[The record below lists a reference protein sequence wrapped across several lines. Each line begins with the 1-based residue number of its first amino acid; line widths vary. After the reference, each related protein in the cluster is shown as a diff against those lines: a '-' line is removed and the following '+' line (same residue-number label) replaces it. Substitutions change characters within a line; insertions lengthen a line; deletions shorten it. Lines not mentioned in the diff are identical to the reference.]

1 MISDEYGLYF
11 KKKLE
16 YRLQRELA
24 AAAIFSPTIRSR
36 LTIMERKA
44 KVERKTKE
52 TDIKI
57 SLTVDGQGKAD
68 IATGIPFFDHML
80 TLLAVHGFF
89 DLSVHAKGDL
99 DVDFHHTVEDV
110 GLVLGDAIRD
120 ALGDRKGIERYGHAV
135 TPMDDALA
143 AVTLDLSNRPYLV
156 YHVPEHAV
164 SGIALNPS
172 LTKEFFRALVNRAG
186 MNLHINVAYG
196 DNDHHVVESIFK
208 AFGRALDQAASQD
221 RRITGVRSSKGAL

>member
-1 MISDEYGLYF
+1 M
-11 KKKLE
+11 K
-16 YRLQRELA
+16 
-24 AAAIFSPTIRSR
+24 
-36 LTIMERKA
+36 RKA
-44 KVERKTKE
+44 EVERKTKE

-57 SLTVDGQGKAD
+57 SLVIDGQGQTN
-68 IATGIPFFDHML
+68 IASGIPFFDHML

-89 DLSVHAKGDL
+89 DLSVRAAGDL

-110 GLVLGDAIRD
+110 GLVLGDTIRE
-120 ALGDRKGIERYGHAV
+120 ALGERQGIKRYGHAV

-143 AVTLDLSNRPYLV
+143 AVTIDLSNRPYLV
-156 YHVPEHAV
+156 YNVPEHAA

-172 LTKEFFRALVNRAG
+172 LTREFFRALVNRAG

-208 AFGRALDQAASQD
+208 AFGRALDQAASLD
-221 RRITGVRSSKGAL
+221 GRITGVRSSKGTL